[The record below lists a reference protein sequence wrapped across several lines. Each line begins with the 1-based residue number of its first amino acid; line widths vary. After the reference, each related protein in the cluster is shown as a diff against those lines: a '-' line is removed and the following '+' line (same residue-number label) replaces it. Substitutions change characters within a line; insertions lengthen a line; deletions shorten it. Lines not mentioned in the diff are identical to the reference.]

1 MDQEEAERYK
11 WERER
16 QPLLG
21 GSELSRSLN
30 IKEGSSA
37 PSGGDR
43 QEMKKQQ
50 VDLEKD
56 GREEGVPVL

>member
-1 MDQEEAERYK
+1 MGEGEAASA
-11 WERER
+11 
-16 QPLLG
+16 G
-21 GSELSRSLN
+21 GSELSRSLD